1 MKVCLF
7 PLHADDLIGALDQ
20 AAKPEPSGDSVLQ
33 IPRRAGDDTLLH
45 AIYRDFTAQFF
56 HQLTGFGHKSFRPP
70 DSDLSADG
78 SARFLIVHQQQ
89 AEQILETF
97 TAHTLYSGVLE
108 MESRASMVSQLAPS
122 T

>member
-1 MKVCLF
+1 M
-7 PLHADDLIGALDQ
+7 
-20 AAKPEPSGDSVLQ
+20 
-33 IPRRAGDDTLLH
+33 H
-45 AIYRDFTAQFF
+45 AIYRDLAAQFF
-56 HQLTGFGHKSFRPP
+56 HQLTGFDNEPFRSP
-70 DSDLSADG
+70 DGDLPAHG
-78 SARFLIVHQQQ
+78 FARFLIVHQQQ